1 MTALPDASHP
11 SSRVAWPAV
20 EPGFAAASVR
30 AMPIDAASRAYAG
43 QLRAPSGNASRA
55 SAALATIVKIVKIP
69 TLMTIA
75 TIAAAS
81 THAASRRRCLA

>member
-1 MTALPDASHP
+1 M
-11 SSRVAWPAV
+11 R
-20 EPGFAAASVR
+20 R
-30 AMPIDAASRAYAG
+30 RAASRAYAG

-55 SAALATIVKIVKIP
+55 SAALATIAKIP

>member
-1 MTALPDASHP
+1 M
-11 SSRVAWPAV
+11 R
-20 EPGFAAASVR
+20 R
-30 AMPIDAASRAYAG
+30 RAASRAYAG

-55 SAALATIVKIVKIP
+55 SAALATIVKIP